1 MGSAVDAEGEPNAQR
16 GREHGHGDG
25 HDGDGGHDP
34 PAPDDWPRGFGEASW
49 WPVVTAVGIAG
60 LYFGVALV
68 LLARGEDPLVGRR
81 LPPVVLVGGTA
92 VFLAGLYGW
101 TYHGFVRSYRE
112 RAEPAVGDAVD
123 LHWGMVLFLAT
134 DVMTF
139 SAGFVYYFF
148 VRTGSWPPGELPPL
162 LSSLVL
168 VNTAVLIASSVTL
181 HVAHEGIRDGHRR
194 RFLALLGLTVLLG
207 LVFVGGQLLEYYELL
222 VVEGTGVTDV
232 FGSAF
237 FALTGLHGLHV
248 GLGVALLSIVF
259 VRALAGQFSA
269 ERHTAVSTVSM
280 YWHFVDLVWVIL
292 VATLYVGSVA

>member
-1 MGSAVDAEGEPNAQR
+1 MGSAVDGDSSAQAAGED
-16 GREHGHGDG
+16 GDGDGDG
-25 HDGDGGHDP
+25 HSS
-34 PAPDDWPRGFGEASW
+34 PAPRDWPRGFGEASW
-49 WPVVTAVGIAG
+49 WPLVTAVGIAG
-60 LYFGVALV
+60 LYFGGAFAL
-68 LLARGEDPLVGRR
+68 LSRGEEPLVGQW
-81 LPPVVLVGGTA
+81 LPPLVLVGG
-92 VFLAGLYGW
+92 VVIFLGGLYGW
-101 TYHGFVRSYRE
+101 TYHGFVSAYWDRTTGGADV
-112 RAEPAVGDAVD
+112 RAGID
-123 LHWGMVLFLAT
+123 LRWGMVLFLAT

-148 VRTGSWPPGELPPL
+148 VRTGEWPPGELPEL

-194 RFLALLGLTVLLG
+194 RFLGLLGVTVLLG

-248 GLGVALLSIVF
+248 ALGVVVLGVVF
-259 VRALAGQFSA
+259 VRALAGQFDA
-269 ERHTAVSTVSM
+269 DRHVAVSTASM
-280 YWHFVDLVWVIL
+280 YWHFVDLVWVVL
-292 VATLYVGSVA
+292 VVILYVGSVA